1 MLYSLEY
8 ENEYV
13 FASVLICC
21 NAMQQLTAH
30 VPRQIW
36 LAKVESLL
44 GLTPIMAID
53 KYRQTS
59 SDIDKLRILSLACS
73 FNTGSPVLNELGNG
87 RIRCLC
93 SKSLRRITMFAD
105 VNRFS
110 TYAFMGLML

>member
-1 MLYSLEY
+1 
-8 ENEYV
+8 
-13 FASVLICC
+13 
-21 NAMQQLTAH
+21 MQQLTAH
-30 VPRQIW
+30 VPSQIA
-36 LAKVESLL
+36 LKFESLL
-44 GLTPIMAID
+44 GLTPIMANSGQID

-93 SKSLRRITMFAD
+93 SKSLRRTTMFAD

-110 TYAFMGLML
+110 IYAFMGVIL